1 MMTDFK
7 KPQGQQQRQAIRK
20 EVLGANHTPATK
32 ARTKRAEESERANGV
47 VNTVQTAMEASFF
60 HNQPVSV
67 KQTADTITERMTSN
81 LVGQIMRTLIPKDAE
96 IVMAKLGQELINNI
110 QAVNLTAD
118 DAATKAIVREMIL
131 DQADQMAKES
141 FLKINQE
148 ASTMVESQ
156 VSGKVRPALNAL
168 LPDDTKSVVIDLA
181 EAIIQH
187 RIEIHMK
194 NWLTR
199 HVSRG
204 CLVFLVYVFT
214 EFI

>member
-1 MMTDFK
+1 
-7 KPQGQQQRQAIRK
+7 
-20 EVLGANHTPATK
+20 
-32 ARTKRAEESERANGV
+32 
-47 VNTVQTAMEASFF
+47 MEASFF